1 MIHGKTIITVIV
13 RHIEIVTIDIVI
25 EILIDRIEEDTTTI
39 DHRRIIEIVRDRRM
53 IVIAI
58 DRHVKIVRIEADA
71 VVVVVVEISTVV
83 VEAIIIIEIVKDIKR
98 IIHNRGKTVEEEDV
112 VDLVVEAVFKSI
124 NVKSDLID
132 RMNSYHQII
141 IIIRSI
147 ETVDRISMD
156 HHLNIGLFK
165 RIFRMETSN
174 PWAGD
179 RPDTIVQ
186 ISILQMQIILPINSR
201 IHVLAVDQV
210 VSVIDKTNTKTTDR

>member
-39 DHRRIIEIVRDRRM
+39 DHRRIIETVRDRRM

-58 DRHVKIVRIEADA
+58 DRHVKIVRIEAD

-83 VEAIIIIEIVKDIKR
+83 VEAIIVDEIVKDIKR

-132 RMNSYHQII
+132 RMNS
-141 IIIRSI
+141 
-147 ETVDRISMD
+147 
-156 HHLNIGLFK
+156 
-165 RIFRMETSN
+165 
-174 PWAGD
+174 
-179 RPDTIVQ
+179 
-186 ISILQMQIILPINSR
+186 
-201 IHVLAVDQV
+201 
-210 VSVIDKTNTKTTDR
+210 